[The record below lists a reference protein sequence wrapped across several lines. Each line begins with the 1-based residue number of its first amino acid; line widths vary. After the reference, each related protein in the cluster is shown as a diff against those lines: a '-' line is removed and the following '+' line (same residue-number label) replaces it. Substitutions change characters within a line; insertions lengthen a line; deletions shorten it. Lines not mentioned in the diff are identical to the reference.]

1 MTKTILI
8 SGGAG
13 YIGSAAAYALRQGG
27 YAPVIIDDLSRGH
40 AWATKFGAFE
50 QGDIGDVAFV
60 RAVCRKH
67 APIAA
72 MHFAAFIEVEESVKN
87 PTIYFENNSDKAVRF
102 FDTLNE
108 CGINKIVFSS
118 SAAVYGNAATDA
130 LISELSP
137 PAPLTPYGQSKLEA
151 ETELRALDSAG
162 MRSVVLRYFNV
173 AGAAPESAMIG
184 EAHRPES
191 HLIPRL
197 LLPLLPTPPDILHIL
212 GLDKGF
218 AIYGTDYPTPDGTA
232 IRDYVHVMD
241 IVDAHKRALTY
252 LLGGGKSDIFNF
264 GGGSGFSVAEIV
276 NTTRQILN
284 KPTYTP
290 RLAPRRIGD
299 PARLV
304 ASHKKAAQ
312 ILGWK
317 PQYSLKKIITDAAR
331 WHASPLYHAAIRE
344 PS

>member
-184 EAHRPES
+184 EAHRP
-191 HLIPRL
+191 
-197 LLPLLPTPPDILHIL
+197 
-212 GLDKGF
+212 
-218 AIYGTDYPTPDGTA
+218 
-232 IRDYVHVMD
+232 
-241 IVDAHKRALTY
+241 
-252 LLGGGKSDIFNF
+252 
-264 GGGSGFSVAEIV
+264 
-276 NTTRQILN
+276 
-284 KPTYTP
+284 
-290 RLAPRRIGD
+290 
-299 PARLV
+299 
-304 ASHKKAAQ
+304 
-312 ILGWK
+312 
-317 PQYSLKKIITDAAR
+317 
-331 WHASPLYHAAIRE
+331 
-344 PS
+344 